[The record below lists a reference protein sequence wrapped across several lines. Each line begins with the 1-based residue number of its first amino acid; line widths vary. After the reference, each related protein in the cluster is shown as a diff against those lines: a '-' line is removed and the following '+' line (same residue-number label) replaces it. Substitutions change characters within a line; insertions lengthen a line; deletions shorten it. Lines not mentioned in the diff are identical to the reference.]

1 MSSLISTASPWINE
15 DGGSQRK
22 RVPSMRKT
30 VKLRPYARDT
40 ISQESD
46 EYTYSQ
52 TPVLENITNIES
64 AQTDNENRA
73 KRVNDLIN
81 QMSNVSADNDGQG
94 LADFKPPPMPEMSQ
108 KKNSGPEN
116 SSYDPISL
124 PQNPLQLPVPMVPKN
139 SAANPYVSG
148 RSDLVNYGSYQ
159 TAYEPTNI
167 TPKPYYS
174 KMGLGNSGE
183 LGVSESSRLLEKIN
197 YMIHLLEN
205 QENEKTANVTEEFI
219 LYTFLGIFMI
229 YVVDSF
235 SRGGKYVR

>member
-1 MSSLISTASPWINE
+1 
-15 DGGSQRK
+15 
-22 RVPSMRKT
+22 MRKT
-30 VKLRPYARDT
+30 VKIRPYARDT

-46 EYTYSQ
+46 EYQNSQ
-52 TPVLENITNIES
+52 PPVLENITNMDNIQS
-64 AQTDNENRA
+64 DNETRTN
-73 KRVNDLIN
+73 RVNELIN
-81 QMSNVSADNDGQG
+81 QMSNVSAENDGQG
-94 LADFKPPPMPEMSQ
+94 LADFRPPPMPQMNT
-108 KKNSGPEN
+108 KKSANPDDST
-116 SSYDPISL
+116 YDPISL
-124 PQNPLQLPVPMVPKN
+124 PQNSLQIPVPMIPKN
-139 SAANPYVSG
+139 SSANPYLSN
-148 RSDLVNYGSYQ
+148 RSNLVNYGSYQ

-174 KMGLGNSGE
+174 RMGLGNGGGE
-183 LGVSESSRLLEKIN
+183 LSQSESSRVLEKIN